1 MNDWREYFI
10 ELISGC
16 TSENE
21 LFNELIKITS
31 NLGFEFCSYGLKTH
45 SPLAPAPPQYFLRSN
60 YPGAWEKKYVADDY
74 FSQDPTVEH
83 GLTRSIP
90 MRWSAE
96 EQSQKLEF
104 WEEARHYNLNHGWCL
119 SSQREY
125 NTIGLL
131 SVSRSAEYI
140 STAEL
145 ESKETKL
152 IWLTQLVHESMTRFF
167 AEKSTPEKYKPL
179 TAREKETLKWTAM
192 GKTYVEISIILNID
206 TRTVKFH
213 LVNSMRKL
221 QASNKAEAAVKASL
235 MGLLL

>member
-1 MNDWREYFI
+1 MLVNDWREDFMD
-10 ELISGC
+10 LVSGC
-16 TSENE
+16 TSANE
-21 LFNELIKITS
+21 LFNKLIKITL

-45 SPLAPAPPQYFLRSN
+45 SPLAPTQYFLLSN
-60 YPGAWEKKYVADDY
+60 YPSAWEKKYVAEDY

-96 EQSQKLEF
+96 QQSQRLAF

-131 SVSRSAEYI
+131 SVSRSGEHI

-152 IWLTQLVHESMTRFF
+152 MWLTQLAHESMTRFF
-167 AEKSTPEKYKPL
+167 ADSPIPEKYKPL

-235 MGLLL
+235 MGLLF